1 MAVKILVV
9 DDEVDIV
16 EMISFN
22 LEQHG
27 FDVLQASNGAEAMI
41 KAKLKPD
48 LVLLDLNM
56 PIQDGLRTCQLLR
69 GSSEYNST
77 AIMML
82 TAMGSEDNELL
93 ALDYGADDFVRKPI
107 TPALLISRIKNLL
120 KRYAPVEPKGELV
133 YPDLRIVPNELV
145 VEYKGQRVQMARKEF
160 LLLYKLAQK
169 PGQVFQREE
178 LLSDIWGL
186 DVIVGDRTVDVHV
199 RKVRQKLED
208 RYIHTLKGFGYK
220 FEA

>member
-9 DDEVDIV
+9 DDELDIV

-22 LEQHG
+22 LEQQG
-27 FDVLQASNGAEAMI
+27 YEVLQASNGAEAMI

-48 LVLLDLNM
+48 LIMLDLNM

-69 GSSEYNST
+69 GNSEFNNT
-77 AIMML
+77 AILML
-82 TAMGSEDNELL
+82 TAMGSEENELL

-107 TPALLISRIKNLL
+107 TPILLISRIKNLL
-120 KRYAPVEPKGELV
+120 KRYAPVETKGELV
-133 YPDLRIVPNELV
+133 YPDLRIVPSELV
-145 VEYKGQRVQMARKEF
+145 VEYKGQRIQMARKEF

>member
-1 MAVKILVV
+1 MASKILVV
-9 DDEVDIV
+9 DDEADIV
-16 EMISFN
+16 EMISYN
-22 LEQHG
+22 LTQNDFE
-27 FDVLQASNGAEAMI
+27 VLQAFNGAEAML
-41 KAKLKPD
+41 KAKQKPD
-48 LVLLDLNM
+48 LILVDLNM

-69 GSSEYNST
+69 ADAAYNST

-82 TAMGSEDNELL
+82 TAMGSEENELL

-107 TPALLISRIKNLL
+107 TPTLLLSRIKNLL
-120 KRYAPVEPKGELV
+120 KRYAPVEQKDVLV
-133 YPDLRIVPNELV
+133 YPDLRIVPSELV
-145 VEYKGQRVQMARKEF
+145 VEYKGDRVQMARKEF
-160 LLLYKLAQK
+160 LLLYKLAQN
-169 PGQVFQREE
+169 PGQVFPREE